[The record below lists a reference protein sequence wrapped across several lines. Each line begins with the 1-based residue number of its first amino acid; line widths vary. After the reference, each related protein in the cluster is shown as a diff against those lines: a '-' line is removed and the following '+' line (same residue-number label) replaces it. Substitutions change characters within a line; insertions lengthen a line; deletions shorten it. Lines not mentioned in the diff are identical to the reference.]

1 MMHSEAIVVKRTRA
15 YRLIG
20 IISSM
25 ILLGACSMI
34 NPHINVGNR
43 PSTVQKLQG
52 NGPLQPRD
60 VPLHEAIAYAD
71 AVKDSYRGALGDEAK
86 FKALLGVGLI
96 GIATAVPAMAL
107 TQASTK
113 SIGVLAMSGA
123 GAYGLGTWLP
133 STPRQKAYIQG
144 YNAVD
149 CAVEAVI
156 PLSFDPVKDPYRAFS
171 NALAIDST
179 NNKATQFNSQI
190 SDVEKAMA
198 SVRDMAETPDEQ
210 HRAQLAIDGAEK
222 AVDEARKAHRAAVSL
237 QVEINKA
244 GLNLVSAIDRII
256 GEVDLAIL
264 QNQVNL
270 EALSSIIGG
279 LGSTYSQ
286 LRTGPPGLAGASDVP
301 AKTTV
306 TPTGVG
312 TPFDLALQDLR
323 DEVAK
328 LAATT
333 RSVSDY
339 IASVMSKKPLEK
351 LAKCGVDP
359 NTIATD
365 MHIDPPTAM
374 LSSSEGGAATFRI
387 TGGVRPYRATLL
399 GNLTTHVT
407 VAQQP
412 DPFGPAFVVQ
422 VAQGTPN
429 GTYSVY
435 IIDGAGR
442 SAIAEIKVGPTAS
455 PTASTSPQD
464 AVPATGSPTASTSP
478 QDDVKTAEIKR
489 IQKALCVN
497 PDGIFGEKSARAL
510 RDYQIATHKTVD
522 GRLTEPLQKELMAL
536 PDTEID
542 KRCKKPQP
550 TARVAEQIKS
560 LASSLI
566 DVAFHPSADPST
578 IITVEKATVERE
590 VVMVTLK
597 ITPPQGG
604 RVRGLMQVGV
614 KQDLLSMGKKAG
626 ANVNDLSV
634 NNITIANLDSLVQ
647 AGLLE
652 K

>member
-1 MMHSEAIVVKRTRA
+1 
-15 YRLIG
+15 
-20 IISSM
+20 
-25 ILLGACSMI
+25 
-34 NPHINVGNR
+34 
-43 PSTVQKLQG
+43 
-52 NGPLQPRD
+52 
-60 VPLHEAIAYAD
+60 
-71 AVKDSYRGALGDEAK
+71 
-86 FKALLGVGLI
+86 
-96 GIATAVPAMAL
+96 
-107 TQASTK
+107 
-113 SIGVLAMSGA
+113 
-123 GAYGLGTWLP
+123 
-133 STPRQKAYIQG
+133 
-144 YNAVD
+144 
-149 CAVEAVI
+149 
-156 PLSFDPVKDPYRAFS
+156 
-171 NALAIDST
+171 
-179 NNKATQFNSQI
+179 
-190 SDVEKAMA
+190 
-198 SVRDMAETPDEQ
+198 
-210 HRAQLAIDGAEK
+210 
-222 AVDEARKAHRAAVSL
+222 
-237 QVEINKA
+237 
-244 GLNLVSAIDRII
+244 
-256 GEVDLAIL
+256 
-264 QNQVNL
+264 
-270 EALSSIIGG
+270 
-279 LGSTYSQ
+279 
-286 LRTGPPGLAGASDVP
+286 
-301 AKTTV
+301 
-306 TPTGVG
+306 
-312 TPFDLALQDLR
+312 
-323 DEVAK
+323 
-328 LAATT
+328 
-333 RSVSDY
+333 
-339 IASVMSKKPLEK
+339 
-351 LAKCGVDP
+351 VDP

-435 IIDGAGR
+435 IIDDAGR

-522 GRLTEPLQKELMAL
+522 GRLPEPLQTELMAL

-578 IITVEKATVERE
+578 IITVEQATVERE

-604 RVRGLMQVGV
+604 RVSGLMQVGV